1 MPTDPKNALRTAVRA
16 AQERYESEAEAA
28 RTARREAFTE
38 AQQEGLSLRD
48 IGQAVGLHHS
58 RVGQIIEGK

>member
-1 MPTDPKNALRTAVRA
+1 MPTDPKDAIRIAVRA
-16 AQERYESEAEAA
+16 AQDCYEAEAAAA
-28 RTARREAFTE
+28 RTARREAF
-38 AQQEGLSLRD
+38 AKAHQEGLSLRD